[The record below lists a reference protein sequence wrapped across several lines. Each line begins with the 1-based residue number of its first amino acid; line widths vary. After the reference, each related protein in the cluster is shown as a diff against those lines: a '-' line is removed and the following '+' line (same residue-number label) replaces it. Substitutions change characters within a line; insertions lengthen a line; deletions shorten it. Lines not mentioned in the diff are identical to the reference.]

1 MTKDAALSVR
11 LPAELKVAIAR
22 FADADHRT
30 TASLVQKIFGRL
42 AGGAERGASPAPREV
57 GPTEE
62 EWQ

>member
-30 TASLVQKIFGRL
+30 TASLVQKILADWLAAQDEGRRQRP
-42 AGGAERGASPAPREV
+42 EK
-57 GPTEE
+57 
-62 EWQ
+62 